1 MLMISTENANLN
13 EIYSKFLIKFK
24 FKVHY
29 FVSWFISYI
38 FLHTIQIFQG
48 VLMER
53 QRVQFQLACRS

>member
-24 FKVHY
+24 LKVHY

-38 FLHTIQIFQG
+38 FWHTIQIFQG

>member
-38 FLHTIQIFQG
+38 FWHTIQIFQG